1 MMGYGTQERPG
12 ARARAA
18 PAAPGGGDGADFAA
32 TLDYRIADDDDA
44 DDIVALVNEAHAVE
58 CADDDAAPAPPGVF
72 RRAGTPRTTLEE
84 ARARASPL
92 FPRRRA
98 SRRALSLTLCSLARA
113 RARHPF
119 GRQVREILAE
129 PRAQWLVL
137 ETPPPAEAL
146 VACVSRAARALS
158 PRARVP

>member
-18 PAAPGGGDGADFAA
+18 PAAPAGGDGADFAA

-84 ARARASPL
+84 ARARARPLCFRAAAPLAARSLSP
-92 FPRRRA
+92 FA
-98 SRRALSLTLCSLARA
+98 LARA
-113 RARHPF
+113 RAPPF
-119 GRQVREILAE
+119 SVGRCARSS
-129 PRAQWLVL
+129 R
-137 ETPPPAEAL
+137 
-146 VACVSRAARALS
+146 SRARSGSCSRRRRPPRSSSRAFE
-158 PRARVP
+158 RAASSRRL